1 MKKKT
6 VSSATTSTRA
16 TSQTSTDENAGLRT
30 RCTQSRPLLQRLQ
43 RIDHTLRTYVPIPV
57 NKHNTTINKTDIQ
70 RMKRTYQRIHNAGW
84 FVSTDA
90 IRIETIQRITSRYT
104 TNATNDPL
112 NSPKKQHKKL
122 WMRFSQNASIE
133 NKPIQD

>member
-1 MKKKT
+1 MKKKA

-16 TSQTSTDENAGLRT
+16 TSQTRTDENAGLRT
-30 RCTQSRPLLQRLQ
+30 PTPSRPLLQRLQ
-43 RIDHTLRTYVPIPV
+43 RIDHTLRTYVPIPL

-84 FVSTDA
+84 VVSTDA

>member
-1 MKKKT
+1 MKKKQYP
-6 VSSATTSTRA
+6 ATTSTRT
-16 TSQTSTDENAGLRT
+16 TSQTRTDENAGLRT
-30 RCTQSRPLLQRLQ
+30 HYTPSRPLLHRLQ
-43 RIDHTLRTYVPIPV
+43 RIDHTLRTYVPIPL
-57 NKHNTTINKTDIQ
+57 NKHNTTINETEIQ
-70 RMKRTYQRIHNAGW
+70 RMKRTYQRIQNAGW
-84 FVSTDA
+84 VVSTDA